1 MQATPDLLAAG
12 KTIFTKQCAPCHGTE
27 GKGDG
32 SQQQVDSEG
41 YKTRPRDLT
50 QGIFKGSPEPEE
62 VYRRIVGG
70 MPGTPMPT
78 SDWAIGDDGWHLTNY
93 VLAMSSEDQR
103 ERVEMKKYRI
113 AAPKVDFI
121 PDHPDAGV
129 WEGRSPDESPSHA
142 ALVASG
148 QAGDFNCQGVK

>member
-1 MQATPDLLAAG
+1 
-12 KTIFTKQCAPCHGTE
+12 
-27 GKGDG
+27 
-32 SQQQVDSEG
+32 
-41 YKTRPRDLT
+41 
-50 QGIFKGSPEPEE
+50 
-62 VYRRIVGG
+62 

-78 SDWAIGDDGWHLTNY
+78 SDWAIGDDGWHLTHY

-129 WEGRSPDESPSHA
+129 GGRDAPQMNLHLMPLWWRQDRPEILTVKALNDGNELALLLVWEDETYDHTAILVQDFRDA
-142 ALVASG
+142 ASVAFSLEE
-148 QAGDFNCQGVK
+148 DPPFF